1 MQTPGDWW
9 YMPDK
14 VWIDE
19 WAVALNQNVRNN
31 GNMTLV
37 QFITEYTPIANRA
50 LDKYKSKP

>member
-1 MQTPGDWW
+1 
-9 YMPDK
+9 MPDK